1 MSESP
6 AGRYAD
12 QERRV
17 AAGFPANTVQVFSGT
32 DALLEAAARRFVE
45 VVVAAQ
51 AARGSASVVL
61 TGGGTGIALLEQV
74 RGEPG
79 DIDWSRLDV
88 FWGDERFVPAGDAER
103 NELQAREALLDHVPV
118 DPHRVHAVATSDG
131 EYPDPVEAAA
141 EYSAAVHAYLDEHGA
156 FDLHLL
162 GMGGE
167 GHVNSLFPDTDAVLE
182 EHELVV
188 AVTDSPKPPA
198 VRVTLTLPA
207 VRRARHVVL
216 VVGGAA
222 KAEAVAAA
230 LKGAEPVDI
239 PAAGARGAES
249 TTWLLDEEAATAVR

>member
-1 MSESP
+1 MSDHTDSLFPSDTVEVHLDTESL
-6 AGRYAD
+6 
-12 QERRV
+12 V
-17 AAGFPANTVQVFSGT
+17 AA
-32 DALLEAAARRFVE
+32 AAARFVS

-51 AARGSASVVL
+51 AERGAASVVL

-74 RGEPG
+74 RKSPG

-88 FWGDERFVPAGDAER
+88 FWGDERFVPAGDPER
-103 NELQAREALLDHVPV
+103 NDLQARQALLDHVPV
-118 DPHRVHAVATSDG
+118 DPARVHPVAASDG

-141 EYSAAVHAYLDEHGA
+141 EYSAAVHAYLTEHGA

-167 GHVNSLFPDTDAVLE
+167 GHVNSLFPHTDAVRE

-188 AVTDSPKPPA
+188 AVTDSPKPPS

-222 KAEAVAAA
+222 KAEAAAA
-230 LKGAEPVDI
+230 AIGGTDPLEI
-239 PAAGARGAES
+239 PAAGATGIDS
-249 TTWLLDEEAATAVR
+249 TTWLLDQEAAAALR